1 MSTYYHYN
9 DLSELLG
16 LAPPALMLD
25 RAYIEDNQLQGT
37 GLKTVTIDE
46 EFFIGHF
53 PDSPI
58 LPGVLQVTAMSQTAL
73 LTVLNRE
80 NSQESA
86 DWQVAEI
93 NKVKFRNPVYP
104 GDRLFIK
111 AEIEK
116 EGEGMYKVNARTIV
130 NDQVACQGEM
140 TIAQNKLSIPPLS
153 AENFAPELPAFP
165 EDKAENSCNVNGL
178 MKLIPHR
185 YPFLLVDKILHMD
198 TENGEIV
205 GLKNITGNEPFFN
218 GQNARYLPA
227 ELHPE
232 IAAQTGC
239 ALAMARADRDKKI
252 AYFMSIDNARFHS
265 AVCPG
270 DQLVINIAVNAR
282 ARFGKGEGVLKVGD
296 RTVSEL
302 QIKFAIVD
310 REE

>member
-1 MSTYYHYN
+1 
-9 DLSELLG
+9 
-16 LAPPALMLD
+16 
-25 RAYIEDNQLQGT
+25 
-37 GLKTVTIDE
+37 LKTVTIDE

-53 PDSPI
+53 PGSPI
-58 LPGVLQVTAMSQTAL
+58 LPGVLQVTSMSQTAL

-116 EGEGMYKVNARTIV
+116 EGEGMYKVNARTLV

-140 TIAQNKLSIPPLS
+140 TIAHNKLSIPPLT
-153 AENFAPELPAFP
+153 AENFAPELPSFP
-165 EDKAENSCNVNGL
+165 EDNPENFCSVTGL
-178 MKLIPHR
+178 MDLIPHR

-205 GLKNITGNEPFFN
+205 GLKNVTGNEPFFN
-218 GQNARYLPA
+218 GPNARHLPP

-239 ALAMARADRDKKI
+239 SLAMARADRDEKI

-265 AVCPG
+265 AVYPG

-282 ARFGKGEGVLKVGD
+282 AKFGKGEGVLKVGD

-302 QIKFAIVD
+302 QLKFAIVD